1 MTDHDRIEKLAE
13 WMFEREASEIG
24 VNQTTF
30 NEISRMAQMRFRGKA
45 LELLS
50 IVRQIEEMGK

>member
-24 VNQTTF
+24 VNQTF